1 MLSYFPSRAQVPTRV
16 PLTRANSFPF
26 PSYLLLLMC
35 SVSICIPGIIL
46 FQFMQEK
53 KKKKYHEGN
62 DLPTQIVLFQLRL
75 CPLTSFGFCSQS
87 EEEMDA
93 YALINTSYPYV
104 GNIEIYTAFQTK
116 WGCRTELSGC
126 H

>member
-53 KKKKYHEGN
+53 KKKSIMKEM
-62 DLPTQIVLFQLRL
+62 IFQLRL
-75 CPLTSFGFCSQS
+75 CSSNSDCVLLLLSVSAHSQKK
-87 EEEMDA
+87 
-93 YALINTSYPYV
+93 
-104 GNIEIYTAFQTK
+104 K
-116 WGCRTELSGC
+116 WMLMP
-126 H
+126 